1 MVGKG
6 LKVNQYLAE
15 TEMPMVVVTH
25 EMGFTKEIA
34 DRVIFMDTEFTVEEG
49 TWEQV
54 LNHPQHERIKNFWIF
69 LIKNRQFN
77 G

>member
-49 TWEQV
+49 T
-54 LNHPQHERIKNFWIF
+54 
-69 LIKNRQFN
+69 
-77 G
+77 